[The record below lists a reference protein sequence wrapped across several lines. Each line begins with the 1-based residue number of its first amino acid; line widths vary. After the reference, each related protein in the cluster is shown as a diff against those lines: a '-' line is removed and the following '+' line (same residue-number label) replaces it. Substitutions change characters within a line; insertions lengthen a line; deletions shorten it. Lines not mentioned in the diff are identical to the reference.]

1 MISCKEVVDVL
12 SSEKN
17 LSFRK
22 KIELQTHLFM
32 CKHCSAYYSQMN
44 SLKNK
49 LKKIFQTITK
59 TDSNTVKNLERK
71 VIEKL
76 KQAK

>member
-12 SSEKN
+12 STEKN

-22 KIELQTHLFM
+22 RIELQAHLFM

-44 SLKNK
+44 SLKVK
-49 LKKIFQTITK
+49 LKKIFQKITQ
-59 TDSNTVKNLERK
+59 TDSDTVKNLEKK
-71 VIEKL
+71 VIDNL
-76 KQAK
+76 KQVK